1 MLETL
6 GTAWSTLLELYLR
19 CLGLGNCL
27 EYPPCWC
34 LDLKTAWNLVSVIF
48 RSSSVGKPWGLLGI
62 PSFCWNVLVFK
73 CGLGAEE
80 ACDETCDP
88 LLDQGVVEASGSFA
102 LLTFAL
108 EKVRAD
114 SFSF

>member
-1 MLETL
+1 M
-6 GTAWSTLLELYLR
+6 LYLR

-27 EYPPCWC
+27 EYPPCRC

-48 RSSSVGKPWGLLGI
+48 RSSTVGKPWGLLGV
-62 PSFCWNVLVFK
+62 PSLTERSCFY

-80 ACDETCDP
+80 ACDETWTP
-88 LLDQGVVEASGSFA
+88 LLDQGLVEVSGSFA

-108 EKVRAD
+108 ER
-114 SFSF
+114 